1 MSLTPTRHTTSGII
15 GIKAAF
21 EVLSAAGRTDVVLA
35 MLAEDDYP
43 SYGYM
48 LRGGQLGAEPATT
61 LWELWDS
68 DQQGPGMNS
77 RNHIMFG
84 TVGSWMYKH
93 LLGVTPLAPGFAS
106 VRVQPSGVLCVG
118 CNLTSAA
125 GAVHTPYGP
134 VVVRWLKS
142 AANPPMVTLSV
153 TIPLGATATIG
164 VPAALGATISEG
176 GLVAWRGGDFVPG
189 VRGIA
194 SAAAVPGIEP
204 RVDFRV
210 GSGTYTFV
218 SGPSGLSLEEG
229 AEVWRG

>member
-93 LLGVTPLAPGFAS
+93 LLGGD
-106 VRVQPSGVLCVG
+106 
-118 CNLTSAA
+118 TSRARLRF
-125 GAVHTPYGP
+125 GA
-134 VVVRWLKS
+134 R
-142 AANPPMVTLSV
+142 
-153 TIPLGATATIG
+153 
-164 VPAALGATISEG
+164 AALWSS
-176 GLVAWRGGDFVPG
+176 LRRLQPHVRGGARCTRPTARWSYDGLRVPPT
-189 VRGIA
+189 RPW
-194 SAAAVPGIEP
+194 SP
-204 RVDFRV
+204 
-210 GSGTYTFV
+210 
-218 SGPSGLSLEEG
+218 
-229 AEVWRG
+229 